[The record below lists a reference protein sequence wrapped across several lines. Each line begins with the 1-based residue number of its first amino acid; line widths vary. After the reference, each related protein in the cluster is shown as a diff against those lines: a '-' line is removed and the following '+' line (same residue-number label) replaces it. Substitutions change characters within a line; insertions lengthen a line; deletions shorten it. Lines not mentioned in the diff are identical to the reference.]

1 MRPDQLRQETAR
13 CEWLEELHSDCIKCS
28 GLCCTAL
35 CFFKSDGFPTDKPA
49 GKPCKNLLPDFQCAV
64 HADLLER
71 GLKGCA
77 AYDCFGAGQR
87 VTKEVYGGITWRD
100 RPGGGE
106 EVFEVFSVVRQLH
119 QILWYLAEASTLLPA
134 QQLWAETDGWIGQVK
149 KQLQRPPA
157 ELRFLRVEKIRGPVN
172 HLLKQ
177 VIELVSTACK
187 QQSLRTKPLDLAG
200 KNKKGSR
207 FDGQDLSMSL
217 LLAAN
222 LSECSFTGTSL
233 LGADLRDADL
243 KNADLRG
250 SIFLTQMQI
259 NSAKGNQGTKLPP
272 ALTRPQGWHCL

>member
-13 CEWLEELHSDCIKCS
+13 CEWLEELHSDCTKCS

-49 GKPCKNLLPDFQCAV
+49 GKPCKNLLPDFRCAV
-64 HADLLER
+64 HVDLLGR

-100 RPGGGE
+100 RPGGAQ
-106 EVFEVFSVVRQLH
+106 EVFAVFSVVRQLH
-119 QILWYLAEASTLLPA
+119 QMLWYLIEASTLLPA
-134 QQLWAETDGWIGQVK
+134 QRLWPEADRLIEQVK
-149 KQLQRPPA
+149 KRLVRSPAQLRSLQ
-157 ELRFLRVEKIRGPVN
+157 VEEIRSPVN
-172 HLLKQ
+172 RLLKQ
-177 VIELVSTACK
+177 VIGLVSAAYG
-187 QQSLRTKPLDLAG
+187 QHELATKSVDLAG

-222 LSECSFTGTSL
+222 LSECSFAGVSL
-233 LGADLRDADL
+233 LGADLRDANL
-243 KNADLRG
+243 KNADLSA

-259 NSAKGNQGTKLPP
+259 NTAKGNPGTKLPP
-272 ALTRPQGWHCL
+272 SLSHPQGWL